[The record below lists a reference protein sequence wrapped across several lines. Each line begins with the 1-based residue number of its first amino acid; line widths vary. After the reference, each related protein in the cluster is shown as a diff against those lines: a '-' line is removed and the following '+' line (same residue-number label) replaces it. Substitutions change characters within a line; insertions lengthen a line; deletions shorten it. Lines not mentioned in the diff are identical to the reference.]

1 MNNQYFFSEGCSYID
16 KKLFPCYINNFH
28 KRTDSHIGIQRY
40 NSELWYSEIRTENS
54 SKNILSKIILCND
67 EKDEDQYS
75 NYYNNY
81 QFITDLFDIII
92 TKQSDFTKQ
101 SYDDYILRSKS
112 HIISLNT
119 GNRYTAKFLSNSTK
133 EIVLIKNPKSFML
146 FKINLIK
153 KRQKLNECL
162 YN

>member
-1 MNNQYFFSEGCSYID
+1 MINQYFLNGCSYID
-16 KKLFPCYINNFH
+16 KKLFPCYINN
-28 KRTDSHIGIQRY
+28 SHMQADTHISVQRY
-40 NSELWYSEIRTENS
+40 NSKLWYSETRTANS
-54 SKNILSKIILCND
+54 SKNILSKIILCDD
-67 EKDEDQYS
+67 EKDEDQNS

-92 TKQSDFTKQ
+92 TKQSDFKQ
-101 SYDDYILRSKS
+101 LYDDYILRSKS
-112 HIISLNT
+112 HIISLDT

-133 EIVLIKNPKSFML
+133 EIVLIKNPTANILNKT
-146 FKINLIK
+146 NLIK

>member
-1 MNNQYFFSEGCSYID
+1 MTNQYFQNGFSYVD
-16 KKLFPCYINNFH
+16 KKLFPCYINNSYMQAD
-28 KRTDSHIGIQRY
+28 TNVSIQRY
-40 NSELWYSEIRTENS
+40 NSKLWYSEIRTANS
-54 SKNILSKIILCND
+54 SKNILSKIILCDD
-67 EKDEDQYS
+67 EKDEDQNS

-92 TKQSDFTKQ
+92 TKQSDFKQ
-101 SYDDYILRSKS
+101 LYDDYILRSKS
-112 HIISLNT
+112 HIISLDT

-133 EIVLIKNPKSFML
+133 EIVLIKNPTANILNKT
-146 FKINLIK
+146 NLIK